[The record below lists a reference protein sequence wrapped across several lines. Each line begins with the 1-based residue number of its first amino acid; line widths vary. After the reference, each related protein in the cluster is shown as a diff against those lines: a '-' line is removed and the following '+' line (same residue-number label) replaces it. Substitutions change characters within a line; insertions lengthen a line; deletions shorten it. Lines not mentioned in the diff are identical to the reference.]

1 MWGNVTPATAQA
13 VGNPAQADQSHNH
26 VRAILYLR
34 GRGRL
39 PQDDR
44 PHSLRVRHND
54 WCDLRD
60 QRGPCNCK
68 PVILV
73 DGVEQRVPDS
83 VYRRRAHRRR
93 L

>member
-1 MWGNVTPATAQA
+1 MSDDREDWGPFVWGNATAATAQA
-13 VGNPAQADQSHNH
+13 MRNPAQADQSHNH

-54 WCDLRD
+54 WCALRGD
-60 QRGPCNCK
+60 T
-68 PVILV
+68 
-73 DGVEQRVPDS
+73 
-83 VYRRRAHRRR
+83 R
-93 L
+93 LA